1 MSLRPSPRPYI
12 WCVPTS
18 LRRLLGLGIVLTAIG
33 LIGLAATVGNPDASR
48 GLVRYVF
55 IPMYALGALALIGAG
70 AWWLVRYTK
79 KR

>member
-1 MSLRPSPRPYI
+1 M
-12 WCVPTS
+12 PTA
-18 LRRLLGLGIVLTAIG
+18 LRRLLVLGVALTAIG
-33 LIGLAATVGNPDASR
+33 LIGLAATVGSPDASR

-70 AWWLVRYTK
+70 GWWLVRYTG

>member
-1 MSLRPSPRPYI
+1 M
-12 WCVPTS
+12 PTT
-18 LRRLLGLGIVLTAIG
+18 LRRLLGLGIGLTAIG

-70 AWWLVRYTK
+70 GWWLVRYTK
-79 KR
+79 RR

>member
-1 MSLRPSPRPYI
+1 M
-12 WCVPTS
+12 PTA
-18 LRRLLGLGIVLTAIG
+18 LRRLLLLGITLTAVG
-33 LIGLAATVGNPDASR
+33 LLGLAATVGNPDASR

-70 AWWLVRYTK
+70 VWWVVRYTK

>member
-1 MSLRPSPRPYI
+1 M
-12 WCVPTS
+12 PTA
-18 LRRLLGLGIVLTAIG
+18 LRRLLVLGVALTAIG

-70 AWWLVRYTK
+70 GWWLVRYTG